1 MNDIGTQNGVLALK
15 AGEYLL
21 GAVVVLFWA
30 GGLLLLCNLYEI
42 KGVCCTAAAMVAVL
56 S

>member
-1 MNDIGTQNGVLALK
+1 MNDIGIQNGVLAFK
-15 AGEYLL
+15 AREYLL

-30 GGLLLLCNLYEI
+30 GGLLLFFNLHEI
-42 KGVCCTAAAMVAVL
+42 KGDCCTAAAMVAVL